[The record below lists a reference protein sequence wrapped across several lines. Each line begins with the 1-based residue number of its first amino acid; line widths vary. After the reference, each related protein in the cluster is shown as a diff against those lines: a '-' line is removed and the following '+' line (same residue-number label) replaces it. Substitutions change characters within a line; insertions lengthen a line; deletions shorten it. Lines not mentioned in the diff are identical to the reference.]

1 MVVDVA
7 PAGRL
12 AGVVD
17 YNIFPDC
24 NKAKR
29 FAKKCGYRPYVLHG
43 MKNRLTSANGHRG
56 RVTVATLCRHSRAI
70 TEEAGD
76 DG

>member
-12 AGVVD
+12 AGVAD
-17 YNIFPDC
+17 YNIFPVC

-29 FAKKCGYRPYVLHG
+29 FAKNCDVVFTISG
-43 MKNRLTSANGHRG
+43 
-56 RVTVATLCRHSRAI
+56 
-70 TEEAGD
+70 E
-76 DG
+76 